1 MQSLHPQAP
10 PHEQSRRATAGAHP
24 PAHRFVALLAAFVA
38 ALAVVTAADAE
49 IVTRQDNQGRTMTF
63 DVRTEGADVEFYA
76 NLLRWA
82 THGDEIAD
90 VRVRIVDPVEVQGQ
104 CGAAALACYGMRRG
118 IPTIVMPSGTGTVIA
133 ETMLHEYG
141 HHLDTAWDVEGVPDL
156 EGTPVWWNARGMAAL
171 LANGMVAFDY
181 SRGWNRSVAEIFA
194 EDYSYIH
201 LGGSYAIPWLEPP
214 DEALRTAMFA
224 ELGGAP
230 TAAPPTE
237 ATIVAPLVITR
248 AGRIAARRRVS
259 VPFGLLGPGRHV
271 TLTVN
276 LSGSNR
282 AGIRARAEIVCNNNV
297 VARQTF
303 GRRRVQRVLNIPS
316 IGPAECQARVV
327 STTGVALDYTM
338 RLRLA
343 VES

>member
-10 PHEQSRRATAGAHP
+10 HHEQSGRATAIAHP
-24 PAHRFVALLAAFVA
+24 PAHRLVALLAAFVA
-38 ALAVVTAADAE
+38 ALAVVTGARAE
-49 IVTRQDNQGRTMTF
+49 IVTRQDDQGRTMTF
-63 DVRTEGADVEFYA
+63 DVRTEGVNVDFYA
-76 NLLRWA
+76 DLLRWA
-82 THGDEIAD
+82 SHGDEISA
-90 VRVRIVDPVEVQGQ
+90 VRVRIVDPIEVQDQ
-104 CGAAALACYGMRRG
+104 CGAAALACYGTRRG
-118 IPTIVMPSGTGTVIA
+118 IPTIVMPSGSGSVIA

-156 EGTPVWWNARGMAAL
+156 EGTPVWWNARGMATL

-181 SRGWNRSVAEIFA
+181 SRGWNRSIAEIFA

-214 DEALRTAMFA
+214 DETLRTAMFG

-230 TAAPPTE
+230 TTAPPDEATVAAPL
-237 ATIVAPLVITR
+237 IITR
-248 AGRIAARRRVS
+248 TGRIAARRRVN

-282 AGIRARAEIVCNNNV
+282 AGSRARAEIVCNNNV

-303 GRRRVQRVLNIPS
+303 GRGRVQRVLNIPS

-327 STTGVALDYTM
+327 STTSVALTYTL